1 MKTKGKI
8 RGKHSEYIVW
18 NRPKKSYLILQDI
31 RRLMLEYSELQDTD
45 ESSTVRNMC
54 CDIIEKLKT
63 ILHKDY

>member
-1 MKTKGKI
+1 MKIKGKI
-8 RGKHSEYIVW
+8 RGKHLEYIVW

-31 RRLMLEYSELQDTD
+31 SKLMLEYYELQDTD